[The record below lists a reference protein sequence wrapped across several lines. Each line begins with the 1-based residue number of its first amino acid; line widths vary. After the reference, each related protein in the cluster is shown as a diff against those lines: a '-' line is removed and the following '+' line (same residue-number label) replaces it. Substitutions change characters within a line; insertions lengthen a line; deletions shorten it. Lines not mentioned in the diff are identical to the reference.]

1 MNLLLEI
8 YNKIILN
15 ESVSSNSVTDSIK
28 NKYRVTINYE
38 GDPSHG
44 VAPGLRTIE
53 VYAYG
58 LTKAGNPVIRAY
70 QPYGDTVSTV
80 PNWKFFRLDRIKTW
94 KPTYA
99 LVTQPA
105 PGFNPNGDKS
115 MSEVYTV
122 ADFNQTTDI
131 SNATGPKQSPK
142 KVGQLDNIEKILAD
156 REKEKKRGKEYS
168 KIINRPS
175 APIQKPTPKEPNIN
189 GSEENKSQEISE
201 PEVLGVNQEPETI
214 GPKETPESPKTP
226 NEINNGNTF
235 KTKGEEE
242 LDKVKDLNRRL
253 DNARKIDL
261 STIPRR

>member
-1 MNLLLEI
+1 VNLLLEI
-8 YNKIILN
+8 YSKIILN
-15 ESVSSNSVTDSIK
+15 ESVSANSVTDSIK

-53 VYAYG
+53 IYAYG

-80 PNWKFFRLDRIKTW
+80 PSWKFFRLDRVKTW

-105 PGFNPNGDKS
+105 PGFNPNGDRS
-115 MSEVYTV
+115 MSEVYSV
-122 ADFNQTTDI
+122 ADFNQTSNI

-142 KVGQLDNIEKILAD
+142 KVGQLDNIENILAD
-156 REKEKKRGKEYS
+156 REKEKQRGKENS
-168 KIINRPS
+168 KIINRPT
-175 APIQKPTPKEPNIN
+175 APVQKPAAKEPEIN
-189 GSEENKSQEISE
+189 GSEENKSQEIPE
-201 PEVLGVNQEPETI
+201 PEVSGVKQEPESA
-214 GPKETPESPKTP
+214 GPKETPE
-226 NEINNGNTF
+226 ELNTF

-242 LDKVKDLNRRL
+242 LDKIKDLNRRL

-261 STIPRR
+261 STIPKR

>member
-8 YNKIILN
+8 YSKLILN
-15 ESVSSNSVTDSIK
+15 ESVSPNSVTDSIK

-38 GDPSHG
+38 GDPAHG
-44 VAPGLRTIE
+44 IAPGIRTIE
-53 VYAYG
+53 IYAYG

-80 PNWKFFRLDRIKTW
+80 PSWKFFRLDRVKTW
-94 KPTYA
+94 KPTYS

-115 MSEVYTV
+115 MSEVYTI
-122 ADFNQTTDI
+122 ADFNQTPDI
-131 SNATGPKQSPK
+131 TNATGPKQSPK

-156 REKEKKRGKEYS
+156 REKEKQRNKEQGQ
-168 KIINRPS
+168 IINRPQ
-175 APIQKPTPKEPNIN
+175 APIQKPEVKGPKIN
-189 GSEENKSQEISE
+189 GSEENKSQEIPE
-201 PEVLGVNQEPETI
+201 PEVSGVKAEPENV
-214 GPKETPESPKTP
+214 GPKQTPETPETP
-226 NEINNGNTF
+226 NTF

-242 LDKVKDLNRRL
+242 LDKIKDLNKRL

-261 STIPRR
+261 STIPKR